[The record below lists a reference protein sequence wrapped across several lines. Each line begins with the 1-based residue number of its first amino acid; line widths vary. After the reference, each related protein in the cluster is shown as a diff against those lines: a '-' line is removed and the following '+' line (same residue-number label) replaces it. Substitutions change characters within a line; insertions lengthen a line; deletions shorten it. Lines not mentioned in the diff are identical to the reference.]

1 MGADLLTYLGAAF
14 LGGIILNIMP
24 CVLPVLT
31 MKVFHIVERGSED
44 PAGNRRHGLA
54 YSAGVIFS
62 FIIFAVGVIAVRA
75 SGDLVGW
82 GMQFQNPA
90 FVATLTALMVVL
102 ALNGLGVFE
111 FAVSLNVSDDDGG
124 YGASFANGI
133 VASVMATPCSAP
145 FLGTAAAFALG
156 SGTPAWVTLAIF
168 VFIGLGLAFPFAL
181 ISFIPAVSKVLPRPG
196 TWMVTFKKL
205 MGFTL
210 LGAAVWLYGVLMG
223 QVTRDS
229 AMWFLAFLLVLGVA
243 VWMIDHFGGLQHST
257 GRRMGVRALALA
269 VVTVAA
275 FQMVNFERPKAV
287 VATAGSGA
295 SAPVIKDDKIN
306 WADFSPFRVALENKR
321 KRPVFVDYTADWC
334 LNCKTN
340 EKLFIE
346 TPEVR
351 AAFDSM
357 DILPMMA
364 DWTNED
370 ETITEWLEK
379 LGRTGI
385 PVYAIYYPDGEV
397 DLLPEVITQ
406 QMVLDRLT
414 EASKKYPASA
424 YLSLEEACTAA
435 N

>member
-1 MGADLLTYLGAAF
+1 M
-14 LGGIILNIMP
+14 
-24 CVLPVLT
+24 
-31 MKVFHIVERGSED
+31 
-44 PAGNRRHGLA
+44 
-54 YSAGVIFS
+54 
-62 FIIFAVGVIAVRA
+62 
-75 SGDLVGW
+75 
-82 GMQFQNPA
+82 
-90 FVATLTALMVVL
+90 
-102 ALNGLGVFE
+102 
-111 FAVSLNVSDDDGG
+111 
-124 YGASFANGI
+124 
-133 VASVMATPCSAP
+133 
-145 FLGTAAAFALG
+145 
-156 SGTPAWVTLAIF
+156 
-168 VFIGLGLAFPFAL
+168 
-181 ISFIPAVSKVLPRPG
+181 
-196 TWMVTFKKL
+196 
-205 MGFTL
+205 
-210 LGAAVWLYGVLMG
+210 
-223 QVTRDS
+223 
-229 AMWFLAFLLVLGVA
+229 
-243 VWMIDHFGGLQHST
+243 
-257 GRRMGVRALALA
+257 ALA

>member
-257 GRRMGVRALALA
+257 ARRMGVRALALA